1 MSSLSVN
8 VDIDPDE
15 DLFGYTVDD
24 LQEDILV
31 TNKSIHGTLK
41 FIDDYSAAGFVGD
54 ESSGNFIA
62 LHCEVP
68 NVEDA
73 TITVE
78 VVNGVHGPTTLGDDG
93 LVVARIADKSS
104 QKIKVVASKEGYD
117 SVIKT
122 FALDQLVVEDS

>member
-31 TNKSIHGTLK
+31 TNKAIHGKLK

-68 NVEDA
+68 NVEGT

-78 VVNGVHGPTTLGDDG
+78 VVNGFHGPTTLDDDG
-93 LVVARIADKSS
+93 LIVVRIADKSS

-117 SVIKT
+117 SVTKT

>member
-31 TNKSIHGTLK
+31 TNKAIHGTLK

-54 ESSGNFIA
+54 EASGNFIA
-62 LHCEVP
+62 LHCNVLG
-68 NVEDA
+68 VEDA

-78 VVNGVHGPTTLGDDG
+78 VVNGFHGPTTLDDDG
-93 LVVARIADKSS
+93 LVVVRIADKSS
-104 QKIKVVASKEGYD
+104 QKIKVVASKQGYD
-117 SVIKT
+117 SVTKT
-122 FALDQLVVEDS
+122 FALDQLEVEES

>member
-1 MSSLSVN
+1 MSGLSVN

-24 LQEDILV
+24 LQEGIRI
-31 TNKSIHGTLK
+31 TNKAIHGTLK
-41 FIDDYSAAGFVGD
+41 FISDYSSAGFVGD

-68 NVEDA
+68 DVEGV
-73 TITVE
+73 TIKVE
-78 VVNGVHGPTTLGDDG
+78 VVNGVHGPSTLDADG
-93 LVVARIADKSS
+93 LVVCRIADKSS

-122 FALDQLVVEDS
+122 FALDQLEVEDS

>member
-31 TNKSIHGTLK
+31 TNKAIHGTLK
-41 FIDDYSAAGFVGD
+41 FINDYSAAGFVGD

-68 NVEDA
+68 NVEGA

-78 VVNGVHGPTTLGDDG
+78 VVNGRHGPTTLDDDG
-93 LVVARIADKSS
+93 LVVVRIADKSS

-117 SVIKT
+117 SITKI
-122 FALDQLVVEDS
+122 FALDQLEVEDS